1 MRQLRTFILFIA
13 PILVLL
19 VFADP
24 ALAVTHGGEGL
35 YGPSDDVAITNTMFI
50 LIGFFPALIIVMSLD
65 QAWSDNRRHKK
76 FHAARARELA
86 ERDQGGW

>member
-1 MRQLRTFILFIA
+1 MRRLRTFILFVA
-13 PILVLL
+13 PILALL

-35 YGPSDDVAITNTMFI
+35 YGPSNDAAITNTMFI
-50 LIGFFPALIIVMSLD
+50 LIGFFPALIIVMTLY

-76 FHAARARELA
+76 WHAQKAKLKAQPPE
-86 ERDQGGW
+86 GGW